1 MSTNTNKTPVDYF
14 EFADQTRTPFV
25 VLEHRS
31 GRLPI
36 KRSRVTP
43 AGAIEITGADGAVE
57 VLGSPAYPCSKMI
70 LERIRTHHEGL
81 LLVEVDPMRIDGVSE
96 QLLSARFH

>member
-14 EFADQTRTPFV
+14 EFADQMRTPFV
-25 VLEHRS
+25 VLEHRN

-43 AGAIEITGADGAVE
+43 AGAIEIAGADGAVE
-57 VLGSPAYPCSKMI
+57 VLGSSAYPCSLTI

-81 LLVEVDPMRIDGVSE
+81 LLVQVDPTRVDGIAE
-96 QLLSARFH
+96 QVLTARFH

>member
-1 MSTNTNKTPVDYF
+1 MSTNTNKTPVDYY
-14 EFADQTRTPFV
+14 EFADQARTPFV

-43 AGAIEITGADGAVE
+43 AGAIEITGADGAIE
-57 VLGSPAYPCSKMI
+57 VLGSPAYPCSLTI

-81 LLVEVDPMRIDGVSE
+81 LLVQVDPTRVDGIVE
-96 QLLSARFH
+96 QVLSARFH